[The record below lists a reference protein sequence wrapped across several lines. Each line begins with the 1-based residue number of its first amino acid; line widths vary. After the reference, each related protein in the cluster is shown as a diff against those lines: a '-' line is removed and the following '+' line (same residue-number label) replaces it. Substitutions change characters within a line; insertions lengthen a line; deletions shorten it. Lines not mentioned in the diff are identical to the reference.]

1 MKKNWKKR
9 VSGRGRRG
17 SGWCFMISME
27 ILQDC
32 VIALGNSKF
41 KNHDAGNSTS
51 FLIDP
56 QNFYML
62 FLQYH
67 WKFHVF
73 SHPTP
78 PLFYLHFIWNRP
90 CTISL
95 LKLCIFQSSNDTW
108 CPIGLRHPT
117 NSKFI
122 REEGLNYFDKFMLL
136 LIQNRIFEISSM
148 S

>member
-9 VSGRGRRG
+9 VSGPGRRG
-17 SGWCFMISME
+17 SGWCFMVSLE

-32 VIALGNSKF
+32 VTALGNSKF

-73 SHPTP
+73 SHHP
-78 PLFYLHFIWNRP
+78 PPPPPSSI
-90 CTISL
+90 
-95 LKLCIFQSSNDTW
+95 CILSGIAHVPPVCSNFAYFKVQMTLGVQLGLDT
-108 CPIGLRHPT
+108 
-117 NSKFI
+117 
-122 REEGLNYFDKFMLL
+122 
-136 LIQNRIFEISSM
+136 QRIVHLYMRKI
-148 S
+148 